1 MGFAWRGVRTPCALS
16 VLQFQLQS
24 SSSKPATNTHPATI
38 LLLLPDIHTP
48 PPPPAFK
55 LLNMPFLEA
64 ADAAAAALLLGGLG
78 GIWDRAAAAASVAV
92 GFRSRILGCIFLC
105 VFRVLDGGLSNL
117 VKTLKRKKKKTAAN
131 HQNYSPALVAAQKW
145 WCSSSSITSKM
156 HSHENPNLVNF
167 HNCCSSNSRRK
178 KMMIWSLQTL
188 THFCKWVVRR
198 RRKMISLSCKS
209 RHSHFS
215 LVFFFISHSFLPSCA
230 NPIIYLRLKKVMLLL
245 LFLGFRILSSMG
257 ERESGTD
264 TSPKIWRAAVTFLKE
279 LLVTRHKINSG
290 RRVYLNNNNYEWF
303 FFFFSEFQFQALPVL
318 SEWQSPEP

>member
-1 MGFAWRGVRTPCALS
+1 MGFAWRGVRTPCAFS

-48 PPPPAFK
+48 PPPPPPPAFK

-64 ADAAAAALLLGGLG
+64 ADAAAEALLLGGLG
-78 GIWDRAAAAASVAV
+78 GIWDRAAAAAAAASAAV

-117 VKTLKRKKKKTAAN
+117 VKTLKRKKKKAAAN
-131 HQNYSPALVAAQKW
+131 HQNYNPALVAAQKW

-156 HSHENPNLVNF
+156 HSHENPNLANF

-178 KMMIWSLQTL
+178 KMMISSLQTL

-198 RRKMISLSCKS
+198 RRKMISLSSKS

-215 LVFFFISHSFLPSCA
+215 LVFFFISHSFLPSCV

-245 LFLGFRILSSMG
+245 F
-257 ERESGTD
+257 
-264 TSPKIWRAAVTFLKE
+264 
-279 LLVTRHKINSG
+279 
-290 RRVYLNNNNYEWF
+290 
-303 FFFFSEFQFQALPVL
+303 
-318 SEWQSPEP
+318 

>member
-1 MGFAWRGVRTPCALS
+1 MGFAWRGVRTPCAFS

-24 SSSKPATNTHPATI
+24 SSSKPATSTHPATI

-145 WCSSSSITSKM
+145 CCSSSSITSKM
-156 HSHENPNLVNF
+156 HSHENPNLANF
-167 HNCCSSNSRRK
+167 HNCCSSNSTRQ
-178 KMMIWSLQTL
+178 KMMISSLQTL
-188 THFCKWVVRR
+188 THFCKWAVRR
-198 RRKMISLSCKS
+198 RRKMISLSSKS

-215 LVFFFISHSFLPSCA
+215 LVFFISHSFLPSCA
-230 NPIIYLRLKKVMLLL
+230 NPIIYLRLKVMLLL

-257 ERESGTD
+257 ERESGTE
-264 TSPKIWRAAVTFLKE
+264 TSPKSEEQLWHSLRSFL
-279 LLVTRHKINSG
+279 
-290 RRVYLNNNNYEWF
+290 
-303 FFFFSEFQFQALPVL
+303 
-318 SEWQSPEP
+318 